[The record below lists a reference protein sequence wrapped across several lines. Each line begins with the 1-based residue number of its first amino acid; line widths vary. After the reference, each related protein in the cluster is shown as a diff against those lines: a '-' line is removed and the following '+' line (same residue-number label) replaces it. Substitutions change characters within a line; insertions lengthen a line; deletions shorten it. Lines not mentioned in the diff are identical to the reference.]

1 MHNSLNAL
9 AFQHT
14 LSKVWLMPV
23 VYFLGKVIML
33 WSLDKKKKAENN
45 KDFCHAVRNAHV
57 RLHPSFHQHFKQES
71 YECP

>member
-33 WSLDKKKKAENN
+33 WSLDKKKRQKIIKISAMQS
-45 KDFCHAVRNAHV
+45 VM
-57 RLHPSFHQHFKQES
+57 LM
-71 YECP
+71 

>member
-1 MHNSLNAL
+1 MEGGNVHNSLNAF

-33 WSLDKKKKAENN
+33 WSLAKKKKKAENN
-45 KDFCHAVRNAHV
+45 TKIAAMQSVM
-57 RLHPSFHQHFKQES
+57 LM
-71 YECP
+71 